1 MRLRIDLRQL
11 ECFVAIAE
19 EGSFR
24 AAAERLHMSQPPL
37 SRQIKQLET
46 ELGVPLLT
54 RDPQGASLTA
64 AGKAF
69 VAEAKKTLLQPA
81 GAVAA
86 ARRFAR
92 GKPHRLRIGYTTVLD
107 SDVFPSLEPAFRK
120 VFPDGSLEFSGHLSV
135 ELMRR
140 LRRGALDVA
149 LIGLPSDTG
158 ELRVE
163 PLYREPL
170 VAVVPSRHPL
180 ARHKL
185 LSLKQLADY
194 SVFWPQRRLN
204 PGYFD
209 YYEAVFERLAFAPRR
224 RLVEPEDHHVL
235 LAEVAKGRGIGFV
248 PKSMTKV
255 RRTGATFRPLKE
267 KDLWI
272 GFGIAYSNELPRPGM
287 DVLLQLIRR
296 KLKGRRPGGD

>member
-46 ELGVPLLT
+46 ELGIALLT
-54 RDPQGASLTA
+54 RDPQGAGLTA
-64 AGKAF
+64 AGKVF
-69 VAEAKKTLLQPA
+69 LVEAKKTLLQA
-81 GAVAA
+81 ARAVEA

-92 GKPHRLRIGYTTVLD
+92 GKPHRLRIGYTIVLD
-107 SDVFPSLEPAFRK
+107 PEVFPSLEPAFQK

-158 ELRVE
+158 ELIVE
-163 PLYREPL
+163 PLHREPL
-170 VAVVPSRHPL
+170 LAVVPSRHPL

-185 LSLKQLADY
+185 LSLKQIADY
-194 SVFWPQRRLN
+194 PLFWPQRRLN

-209 YYEAVFERLAFAPRR
+209 YYEEVFERLMFTPR

-235 LAEVAKGRGIGFV
+235 LADVAKGRGIGLV

-255 RRTGATFRPLKE
+255 RRTGTTFRPLKE
-267 KDLWI
+267 KELWI
-272 GFGIAYSNELPRPGM
+272 GFGAAYRSELQRPGM
-287 DVLLQLIRR
+287 DVLLQLIRK
-296 KLKGRRPGGD
+296 KLQGRTRGG